1 MISYLLRINKNSEKP
16 SKPLLCLT
24 LHCIPHDKNANISG
38 YSDHTSTQD
47 QEDSYKRRWQTGNT
61 KDARKRKRKTAR
73 AKVNAAAKR
82 AKPFA
87 PVLNTDPVDKVA
99 KAAPKK
105 VVGGNKN
112 KRKQTTPARA
122 RLVTLGSGE
131 HTKQNKN

>member
-1 MISYLLRINKNSEKP
+1 MISYLLRIDKNSKKP

-47 QEDSYKRRWQTGNT
+47 QRDLCKRRWQTGNT
-61 KDARKRKRKTAR
+61 KDARKRKRKTSR
-73 AKVNAAAKR
+73 AKVNAAAKHT
-82 AKPFA
+82 KPFA
-87 PVLNTDPVDKVA
+87 PVLNTEPVDKVT

-112 KRKQTTPARA
+112 KRKQTTPA
-122 RLVTLGSGE
+122 
-131 HTKQNKN
+131 